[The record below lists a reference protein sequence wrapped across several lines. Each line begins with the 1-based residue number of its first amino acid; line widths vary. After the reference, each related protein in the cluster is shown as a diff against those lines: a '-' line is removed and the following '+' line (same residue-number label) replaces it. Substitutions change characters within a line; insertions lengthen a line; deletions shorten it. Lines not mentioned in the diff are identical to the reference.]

1 MKTNGQPARTGLPK
15 GRWVMAIQ
23 TLFTNVKRGFSCE
36 VTIPADFQAELDA
49 LSPRML
55 YCAEMGWKQSVSDG
69 IAGITDQAAFDA
81 KILKKADAVLAGTV
95 RVAGSGERQPT
106 KTPMEREVWRI
117 AAADLAAVFAKKKV
131 PKDRQ
136 AAYIR
141 LKVERDWDELS
152 EKARTNLANAEAI
165 KPDAFAAL
173 DELYA
178 EDEDEAEA
186 AE

>member
-1 MKTNGQPARTGLPK
+1 MLQTSYGKNGAQ
-15 GRWVMAIQ
+15 
-23 TLFTNVKRGFSCE
+23 FTIDVP
-36 VTIPADFQAELDA
+36 TDFQAELDA
-49 LSPRML
+49 LSPRMA
-55 YCAEMGWKQSVSDG
+55 YCAEYGIKQSVADAYAAKGLSHSDIIG
-69 IAGITDQAAFDA
+69 KG
-81 KILKKADAVLAGTV
+81 LKKWDAIVAGTV

-117 AAADLAAVFAKKKV
+117 AALDLAAVFKKKKV

-136 AAYIR
+136 ATYIR
-141 LKVERDWDELS
+141 LKVERDWEELE
-152 EKARTNLANAEAI
+152 EKARVNLAKADAM

-178 EDEDEAEA
+178 EDEEESDEEDEEAEA